1 MDERNISRRMLLAG
15 AAGAVGMGMPGD
27 VGPVYR
33 GLGMASR
40 EVFVVTGFG
49 AVGDGLT
56 DDTAAIQAT
65 IDAGKGKTVVIPPG
79 TFLHAGV
86 LLSGPTYDGTTIV
99 CYGELKLRPRT
110 GAETTFGGSFVGL
123 IIKDC
128 DSVTLYYRG
137 HGNRT
142 NQTDNEHCHL
152 VGIAGATNF
161 HAPIFHAREVRG
173 DGLYVGQSNWVST
186 SRPSSHVRL
195 GQVVVANNED
205 DGRNAVSV
213 ISVDGMVIDSLV
225 SDRVGGLVA
234 GSRMPGGLDLEPDF
248 PYQTVSD
255 VVVHNLTVVSA
266 GVTGFAVLG
275 RAATN
280 DVTGDWNIRRVT
292 VGSAVVRLTGAGAS
306 SVLCNRAFDLK
317 ADVTITASGPAKE
330 ALAIDNLDR
339 ASIKAVIRGPSIRTG
354 LSVGRGG
361 WVSDF
366 RIDVDVCDYALR
378 GLEVSGVRR
387 GKFTGRVYGAGSANS
402 TFAIHTRGNRRAIT
416 QADVIYSV
424 DTPFDGNNARAF
436 RNDPTDAVTFSACR
450 WQDADATGYASPAV
464 AFENLNA
471 GIAKVNVAG
480 VTDGSTILESSVTYD
495 PPPLGPGAGATTV
508 VTVQGAAPGDYADA
522 SFTLDLQGISVTAYV
537 KAANTVSVRFQNGTG
552 STLDLASG
560 TLRVRVTRT

>member
-1 MDERNISRRMLLAG
+1 MDDGKISRRMLLAG
-15 AAGAVGMGMPGD
+15 AAGAVGMGVP
-27 VGPVYR
+27 R
-33 GLGMASR
+33 GAGIIYEGRGATSP
-40 EVFVVTGFG
+40 EVFSVTAYG
-49 AVGDGLT
+49 AVGDGLV
-56 DDTAAIQAT
+56 DDTAAIQAA

-79 TFLHAGV
+79 TFLHAGL
-86 LLSGPTYDGTTIV
+86 LLSGATYDDTTIV
-99 CYGELKLRPRT
+99 CYGELRLRPRS

-123 IIKDC
+123 IVKDC

-173 DGLYVGQSNWVST
+173 DGLYVGQSNWLAT
-186 SRPSSHVRL
+186 SKPSSHVRL
-195 GQVVVANNED
+195 GQVVVANSED

-225 SDRVGGLVA
+225 SDRVGGLVG

-255 VVVHNLTVVSA
+255 VVVHNLYVVSA

-275 RAATN
+275 RANTS
-280 DVTGDWNIRRVT
+280 DVTGDWNISRVI
-292 VGSAVVRLTGAGAS
+292 VGNAFVKLTGLAAS
-306 SVLCNRAFDLK
+306 SVLWNRAFDLK

-330 ALAIDNLDR
+330 ALAVDNLDR
-339 ASIKAVIRGPSIRTG
+339 PNIKAVIRGPSVRTG
-354 LSVGRGG
+354 ISVGRGG

-366 RIDVDVCDYALR
+366 RIDVDVSDYTLR

-387 GKFTGRVYGAGSANS
+387 GKFTGRVQGARSANS
-402 TFAIHTRGNRRAIT
+402 TFAIHTRGGRRAIA
-416 QADVIYSV
+416 QSDVIYSV

-436 RNDPTDAVTFSACR
+436 RNDPADPVTFSACR
-450 WQDADATGYASPAV
+450 WQDADATGYASSAL
-464 AFENLNA
+464 AFENLTP

-480 VTDGSTILESSVTYD
+480 VTEGSTALENSVTYD
-495 PPPLGPGAGATTV
+495 PPPLAPGAGANTIV
-508 VTVQGAAPGDYADA
+508 MVPGAAPGDHADA
-522 SFTLDLQGISVTAYV
+522 SFTLDLQGITVTAYV

-552 STLDLASG
+552 GTLDLANG
-560 TLRVRVTRT
+560 TLRVRVTKT